1 MENHLQRVMR
11 KCRNQQERL
20 RIQKARLRK
29 QQVRLLEA
37 RVERVGGD
45 TPCHAGVVTGKTE
58 SDLSWEE
65 SSGTNPTGAGRGSVI
80 FHFRNRIGK
89 RAL

>member
-37 RVERVGGD
+37 RVERVGGE
-45 TPCHAGVVTGKTE
+45 TPCHAGVVTGKPN
-58 SDLSWEE
+58 LICR
-65 SSGTNPTGAGRGSVI
+65 GKNQAGLILPG
-80 FHFRNRIGK
+80 
-89 RAL
+89 RAVAQ